1 LFQYLTILKTSVE
14 SKIGMEGLSGL
25 MNG

>member
-1 LFQYLTILKTSVE
+1 LTILKTSVE